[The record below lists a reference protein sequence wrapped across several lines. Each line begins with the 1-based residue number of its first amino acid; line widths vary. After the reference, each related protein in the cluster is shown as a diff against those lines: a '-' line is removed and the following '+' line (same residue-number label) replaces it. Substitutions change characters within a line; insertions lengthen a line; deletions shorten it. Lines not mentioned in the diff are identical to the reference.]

1 MEKQNR
7 TILDIELEQA
17 LRDAFSDLLG
27 AKVLEIEK
35 DAVWGGYKIK
45 IERVDISKFRELAKK
60 YSYSQGYFTISLVQA
75 LPVLK
80 ELEGKGIL
88 PNEGGLASKWSL
100 REAEKRAKYNEEIEK
115 KAAELKKKVEGLLN
129 ASVLSLEHH
138 LEEEYVSV
146 KLERLEL
153 ARFKELANRYRY
165 SNGWFK
171 IPLKDLGI
179 EEPMSVPEILS
190 SR

>member
-1 MEKQNR
+1 MENQKKIIQ
-7 TILDIELEQA
+7 E
-17 LRDAFSDLLG
+17 RDTM
-27 AKVLEIEK
+27 
-35 DAVWGGYKIK
+35 WGGYKIR

-60 YSYSQGYFTISLVQA
+60 YSYYGGYFKVSLAQA

-80 ELEGKGIL
+80 ELDRKGIL
-88 PNEGGLASKWSL
+88 PNASGLASKLDL
-100 REAEKRAKYNEEIEK
+100 REAEKRAKYNEEVEK

-129 ASVLSLEHH
+129 ASVLSIEH
-138 LEEEYVSV
+138 LSGEDYVSV

-171 IPLKDLGI
+171 IPLKELGI
-179 EEPMSVPEILS
+179 EEPMSVPDILS
-190 SR
+190 DR